1 MEQLR
6 ELITRTAN
14 GLADMEHEA
23 RTLLSELDT
32 LETRLHRAHNAVSM
46 DAVVAYLSV
55 ERKRMLEDEKRAET
69 GASLAGF
76 PALGIYG
83 LISLFSGQKPNWG
96 RAVSA
101 AFAEEPFGDI
111 RIAVSEDNVRVV
123 NVSKMARE
131 RDMTVAQVL
140 AYLQRAGE
148 QVLSWLEFEARAKKL
163 RIDALKGE
171 AANLG
176 IEKASSEY
184 IQALTTGL
192 GGGGI
197 AASQKPYI

>member
-6 ELITRTAN
+6 ELLDRTAH

-23 RTLLSELDT
+23 NTLLSELDS
-32 LETRLHRAHNAVSM
+32 LEARLHRGHNALSI
-46 DAVVAYLSV
+46 DAVVAYLSI
-55 ERKRMLEDEKRAET
+55 ERKQMLEDEKRTET

-76 PALGIYG
+76 PALGIYA
-83 LISLFSGQKPNWG
+83 LFSLFSGQRPNWS

-101 AFAEEPFGDI
+101 AFAEEAFGDV
-111 RIAVSEDNVRVV
+111 RIAVSEDNIRLI

-140 AYLQRAGE
+140 AYVQRAGE
-148 QVLSWLEFEARAKKL
+148 QVLSWLEFESRAKKL

-171 AANLG
+171 AAHLG
-176 IEKASSEY
+176 IEKAGSED

-197 AASQKPYI
+197 VVS

>member
-6 ELITRTAN
+6 ESLNRTSH

-23 RTLLSELDT
+23 KTLLSELDT
-32 LETRLHRAHNAVSM
+32 LGVRLRRAHNAVSI
-46 DAVVAYLSV
+46 DAVVAYLSI
-55 ERKRMLEDEKRAET
+55 ERKRMLGDEKRAET
-69 GASLAGF
+69 GTNLAGF
-76 PALGIYG
+76 PALGIYA
-83 LISLFSGQKPNWG
+83 LSSLFRGQKPNWG

-111 RIAVSEDNVRVV
+111 RVAVSEDNIRLI

-140 AYLQRAGE
+140 AYLQRGGE

-163 RIDALKGE
+163 RIGALKGE
-171 AANLG
+171 ATHLE
-176 IEKASSEY
+176 IESTGLED
-184 IQALTTGL
+184 IGALTTGPD
-192 GGGGI
+192 GGDTI
-197 AASQKPYI
+197 VS

>member
-6 ELITRTAN
+6 ELLNRTAH
-14 GLADMEHEA
+14 GLADMGHEA
-23 RTLLSELDT
+23 KTLLSELDT
-32 LETRLHRAHNAVSM
+32 LEVRLHRAHNAVSI
-46 DAVVAYLSV
+46 DAVVAYLSI

-69 GASLAGF
+69 GTSLAGF
-76 PALGIYG
+76 PALGIYA
-83 LISLFSGQKPNWG
+83 LFSLFSGQKPNWG

-101 AFAEEPFGDI
+101 AFAEEPFGDV
-111 RIAVSEDNVRVV
+111 RIAVSEDNIRLI

-140 AYLQRAGE
+140 PYLQRGGE

-171 AANLG
+171 AAHLG
-176 IEKASSEY
+176 IEKASLED
-184 IQALTTGL
+184 IQALTTGPS
-192 GGGGI
+192 GGGI
-197 AASQKPYI
+197 VVS

>member
-6 ELITRTAN
+6 ALLNRTAH

-23 RTLLSELDT
+23 KTLLSELDN
-32 LETRLHRAHNAVSM
+32 LEARLHRAHNAVSI
-46 DAVVAYLSV
+46 DAVVAYISI

-69 GASLAGF
+69 ATNLAAF

-83 LISLFSGQKPNWG
+83 LFSLFSGQKPNWS

-101 AFAEEPFGDI
+101 AFAEEPFGDV
-111 RIAVSEDNVRVV
+111 RIAVSEDNIRLI
-123 NVSKMARE
+123 NVSKIARE

-148 QVLSWLEFEARAKKL
+148 QVLSWLEFEARAKEL
-163 RIDALKGE
+163 RTDALKGE
-171 AANLG
+171 ATHLG
-176 IEKASSEY
+176 IEKAGSDD
-184 IQALTTGL
+184 IQILTTGL

-197 AASQKPYI
+197 VVS